1 MDSQKRQ
8 QSKEKKAGV
17 YTTIAFH
24 LGVLIVLLLLSI
36 GAVSR
41 RENTFVLDFTS
52 QENLEREQQ
61 QMQIREEVSKALDE
75 QIGASRQSIRN
86 IRVDA
91 GAQLKDD
98 RYKDPSSIYKEADE
112 LQRKLDAAKAEAMR
126 EEEKA
131 EDRVDLDNK
140 DTEPSKDAPAY
151 RGPSVLS
158 YTLEGRKART
168 LPVPAYKGFAGGDVY
183 VAIEVNRSGRI
194 ISAKVIPGA
203 SSTDPQLQEYAVEA
217 AMRSRF
223 SAKNTAPEPQS
234 GEIVYRFVAQ

>member
-1 MDSQKRQ
+1 MDSLKQRQK
-8 QSKEKKAGV
+8 KENKAGV

-24 LGVLIVLLLLSI
+24 LGLLIVLLVLSI
-36 GAVSR
+36 GAVNR
-41 RENTFVLDFTS
+41 RENTFVLDFTN
-52 QENLEREQQ
+52 QENLERERQ
-61 QMQIREEVSKALDE
+61 QMHLREEASEALDE
-75 QIGASRQSIRN
+75 QIAASRADIRN

-91 GAQLKDD
+91 GARLKDD
-98 RYKDPSSIYKEADE
+98 RHKDPSSIYREADE

-126 EEEKA
+126 EDEKA
-131 EDRVDLDNK
+131 TDRVDLDERK
-140 DTEPSKDAPAY
+140 SSESKETAAY

-158 YTLEGRKART
+158 YSLEGRKARN

-183 VAIEVNRSGRI
+183 VAIEVNRSGRV

-203 SSTDPQLQEYAVEA
+203 SSTDTQLQEYALDA

-223 SAKNTAPEPQS
+223 SAKNTAPDPQS